1 VFVLD
6 RYGKPLYPCHPAAAR
21 RLLASGRA
29 QVARFTP
36 FIIRLTDRSAAEPE
50 IVPLEVKISPVV
62 PPEGVPERTSGRAMS
77 TRSGGISA
85 ASAVPSGK
93 GKVLHPAR
101 FGLLVHDQAF

>member
-1 VFVLD
+1 M
-6 RYGKPLYPCHPAAAR
+6 
-21 RLLASGRA
+21 
-29 QVARFTP
+29 T
-36 FIIRLTDRSAAEPE
+36 
-50 IVPLEVKISPVV
+50 VV